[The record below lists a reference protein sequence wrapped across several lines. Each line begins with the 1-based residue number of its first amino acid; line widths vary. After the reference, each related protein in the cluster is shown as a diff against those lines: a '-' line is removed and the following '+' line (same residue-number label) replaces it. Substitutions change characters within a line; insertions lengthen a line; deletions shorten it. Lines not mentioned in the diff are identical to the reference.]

1 MNNLKKQQGTER
13 QGQGYGDYLKFI
25 SNVFVL
31 WILMREC
38 QM

>member
-13 QGQGYGDYLKFI
+13 QGQGYGDYLKLI
-25 SNVFVL
+25 SNAFVL